1 MKPLH
6 IIMGAASL
14 MGSSALVAVTGAAA
28 EAVALEAKRSDLP
41 APAVRRHF
49 LRDEFVTYDQAT
61 MDSAGA
67 FLIGE
72 LERLDPMI
80 HEPLVSV
87 TWERDID
94 LRTDVQMGDENSS
107 YTVSTFGSTGGTR
120 PAGISWAGKATTT
133 LPRANV
139 DIGKIVN
146 PLTLWA
152 EEVSYTVPELQSA
165 QLTGRPIDTQQ
176 LSALNLKREMD
187 TDQLVYVGDPD
198 VGATGLV
205 NHSLV
210 TNVTNVA
217 NGAGGLPQWVN
228 KTPDE
233 VTADFNEILTSVWA
247 ASGYKAPPSKV
258 GVAPNPFGYISTT
271 KIGDAAQTSI
281 LKYVKENN
289 IFTAQHDMPIDIVPI
304 KWLDK
309 NNINGPGGS
318 PATYDRMIA
327 YSQQADYVRFPLVPL
342 QAMQPQYR
350 GIWVAVPYY
359 GRLGRVE
366 YVYPETAG
374 YRDGIG

>member
-6 IIMGAASL
+6 LTGLGSL
-14 MGSSALVAVTGAAA
+14 GGLVAITGMAAA
-28 EAVALEAKRSDLP
+28 AVALEAKRSDLP
-41 APAVRRHF
+41 APNVHRRF
-49 LRDEFVTYDQAT
+49 VRDEFVTYDQAAY
-61 MDSAGA
+61 DSAGA

-87 TWERDID
+87 TWDRDVN

-107 YTVSTFGSTGGTR
+107 YTVSTFGSVGGAA

-133 LPRANV
+133 IARANV
-139 DIGKIVN
+139 DIGKIIN

-165 QLTGRPIDTQQ
+165 QLTGRPIDSQQ
-176 LSALNLKREMD
+176 LSALNLKHQMD
-187 TDQLVYVGDPD
+187 TDQLVYVGDTA

-205 NHSLV
+205 NHTLM
-210 TNVTNVA
+210 TNVANVA
-217 NGAGGLPQWVN
+217 NGAGGTPQWVN

-233 VTADFNEILTSVWA
+233 ITADFNELLTSVWA
-247 ASGYKAPPSKV
+247 SSGYKAPPNKV
-258 GVAPNPFGYISTT
+258 LVAPNPFGYLATT
-271 KIGDAAQTSI
+271 KISEAGNVSI
-281 LKYVKENN
+281 LKYVQENN
-289 IFTAQHDMPIDIVPI
+289 VFTAQMKQDIEILPL

-309 NNINGPGGS
+309 ANINGPGAAA
-318 PATYDRMIA
+318 ATYDRMVA
-327 YSQQADYVRFPLVPL
+327 YTQREEYVRFPLVPL

-350 GIWVAVPYY
+350 GIWVATPYY

-366 YVYPETAG
+366 LVYPETMGA
-374 YRDGIG
+374 RDGIG